1 MLTSGKTGEQTMMIK
16 GLLTAAAL
24 ICAPIA
30 SFAACSGHSEAS
42 MSCATG
48 TVFDATSGTCKVV
61 SG

>member
-1 MLTSGKTGEQTMMIK
+1 MMIK

-30 SFAACSGHSEAS
+30 SFAACSVHSEAS